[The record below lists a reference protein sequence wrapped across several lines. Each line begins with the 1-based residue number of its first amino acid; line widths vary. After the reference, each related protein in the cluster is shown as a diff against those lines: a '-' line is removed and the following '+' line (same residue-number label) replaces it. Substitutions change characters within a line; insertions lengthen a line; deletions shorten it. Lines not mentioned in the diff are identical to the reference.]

1 MPKRITADRR
11 CKVQISLRIPSE
23 TNAKLQ
29 NMAARS
35 GRTKTALIIDAVN
48 EKYHIKKKRTEL
60 IRELAGWM
68 SPEECAELRNAVAD
82 FNAINDGD
90 WP

>member
-1 MPKRITADRR
+1 M
-11 CKVQISLRIPSE
+11 QISLRIPPE

-29 NMAARS
+29 IMATKS
-35 GRTKTALIIDAVN
+35 GKTKTALILDAVN
-48 EKYHIKKKRTEL
+48 DKYHMKKKRSEL

-68 SPEECAELRNAVAD
+68 TPEECAELRDAIAD
-82 FNAINDGD
+82 FNVIDDRD

>member
-1 MPKRITADRR
+1 M
-11 CKVQISLRIPSE
+11 
-23 TNAKLQ
+23 
-29 NMAARS
+29 MAEKS
-35 GRTKTALIIDAVN
+35 GKTKTALILDAVN

-68 SPEECAELRNAVAD
+68 SPDECAELRNAVAD
-82 FNAINDGD
+82 FDEINDGE